1 MLRRMVLLAWMG
13 SHPDTDLA
21 RTEGPG
27 YSRGTCDLAERYLG
41 RFG

>member
-27 YSRGTCDLAERYLG
+27 YSRATCDLAERYLG